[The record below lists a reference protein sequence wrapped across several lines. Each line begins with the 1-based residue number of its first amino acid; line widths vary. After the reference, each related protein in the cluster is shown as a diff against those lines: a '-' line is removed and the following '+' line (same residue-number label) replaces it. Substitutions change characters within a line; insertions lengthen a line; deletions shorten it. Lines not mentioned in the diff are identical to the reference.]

1 MVLRDRSFTAAF
13 AFWRIASTGERC
25 RLQRGKG
32 RATDE
37 CESSAICDREGI
49 QFESAFL
56 TIERDHPFKVVA
68 PKEKGREMFV
78 ERLDGS
84 SGRAT
89 VGECAPRRGL
99 VVDLGRSK
107 RLLCV
112 NGPLLMKREGE
123 SIPQPLQLTLHKD
136 STYRDMTALT
146 RQVFHFTGLSW
157 RSMLPVT
164 EPVTIFYPHLI
175 ADKLARLSSLPDW
188 DDKLLDTR
196 LRRSRWFL

>member
-1 MVLRDRSFTAAF
+1 
-13 AFWRIASTGERC
+13 
-25 RLQRGKG
+25 
-32 RATDE
+32 
-37 CESSAICDREGI
+37 

-56 TIERDHPFKVVA
+56 TIEMDHPFKVVA
-68 PKEKGREMFV
+68 PNEKGRHAFV
-78 ERLDGS
+78 ERLDGLP
-84 SGRAT
+84 GKAV

-99 VVDLGRSK
+99 TVDLGRSK

-123 SIPQPLQLTLHKD
+123 SIPQPLQITLHKD

-146 RQVFHFTGLSW
+146 REVFQFPGLSW
-157 RSMLPVT
+157 RSILPVT

-175 ADKLARLSSLPDW
+175 AKLLPRLSRLSDW
-188 DDKLLDTR
+188 NDDLLDPR